1 MSTSPRNRFLR
12 AALTLDR
19 CEWNPNMVTS
29 RFFLLALLVS
39 SCSAGQSVQTGDSTS
54 EPSAT
59 VTSDAAA
66 QDARPQPLGAVGSN
80 DALPTEETTSS
91 VADDSTT
98 VLAGEADSTAST
110 SGGDEARTPAPT
122 GTPVATVESNTPR
135 SSPLITSAL
144 PPSSTQLPVSIVPLP
159 EGTVPPSAPG
169 STECGEETPVTTT
182 LPGVPSTPTSAVPPW
197 EQEPPRHMPPPAAGV
212 DFDRS
217 VLASER
223 CGANQ

>member
-29 RFFLLALLVS
+29 RFFLLALLVA
-39 SCSAGQSVQTGDSTS
+39 SCSSGQSVQTGDGTS

-122 GTPVATVESNTPR
+122 GTPVATVESNTQS
-135 SSPLITSAL
+135 SSPPINSAL
-144 PPSSTQLPVSIVPLP
+144 PPSSTQLPVSIVPP
-159 EGTVPPSAPG
+159 EGTVPTSALG
-169 STECGEETPVTTT
+169 STECGKETPVTTT

-197 EQEPPRHMPPPAAGV
+197 EQEPPRHMAPPDAGIE
-212 DFDRS
+212 FDRS
-217 VLASER
+217 VLGSER